1 MGRMG
6 EGPECILYLTAMAD
20 KNITLTD
27 EQKNLL
33 YPKSRIKQISFD
45 DGVALDERLM
55 PHLWTVDLK
64 GSEWD
69 TDTYYPVIVTPT
81 GSDRAIG
88 STEIRIFNDYQNAGN
103 TPPWSTHR
111 NKRFF
116 VNVELSST
124 MSWWGGNIVDST
136 VKKALFQWCDT
147 ANRCVSN
154 FGQITE
160 VNCIYFYVRGGAAY
174 NVITTA
180 GITVTAKVYQKYDYT
195 ISGVTRTLNPIAYG
209 SISPLVVSSKL
220 TASEKD
226 KLASIPGLLATLSA
240 TLPAKTDA
248 AIKTYLGVSSF
259 AELKTKFT
267 AGNFFRTKY
276 KQSGDNTVTLYPSTH
291 TASGDTLR
299 WVGHSELSHS
309 IVVLSVYQ
317 ASGAFTSV
325 SYSEVSLADVGN
337 IPKDLGWIN
346 LMDLSSSNT
355 SFNGYTV
362 AGEYI
367 FSNANY
373 YGGNRLSV
381 RVDPNTGDIVQ
392 TLSMFTGDGLKRVY
406 AVRRRTGSTWG
417 SWNKTS

>member
-1 MGRMG
+1 MRVVAYQEYKYEVSGV
-6 EGPECILYLTAMAD
+6 ENTLAAKTAA
-20 KNITLTD
+20 
-27 EQKNLL
+27 Q
-33 YPKSRIKQISFD
+33 
-45 DGVALDERLM
+45 
-55 PHLWTVDLK
+55 
-64 GSEWD
+64 
-69 TDTYYPVIVTPT
+69 
-81 GSDRAIG
+81 
-88 STEIRIFNDYQNAGN
+88 
-103 TPPWSTHR
+103 
-111 NKRFF
+111 
-116 VNVELSST
+116 
-124 MSWWGGNIVDST
+124 
-136 VKKALFQWCDT
+136 
-147 ANRCVSN
+147 
-154 FGQITE
+154 
-160 VNCIYFYVRGGAAY
+160 
-174 NVITTA
+174 TTA
-180 GITVTAKVYQKYDYT
+180 
-195 ISGVTRTLNPIAYG
+195 P
-209 SISPLVVSSKL
+209 VVSSKL
-220 TASEKD
+220 TATEKN